1 MFTLAIGTVPS
12 SNVLSQGPLPRR
24 GIAAAWPGALVRLL
38 PHVLA
43 VVGVH
48 IALPR
53 RGKGAACPGA
63 LVRLLPHVLAVV
75 GVHAL
80 MRGESHTTT
89 RCDRA
94 TRRPPGS
101 FT

>member
-48 IALPR
+48 
-53 RGKGAACPGA
+53 
-63 LVRLLPHVLAVV
+63 
-75 GVHAL
+75 AL

-89 RCDRA
+89 RCDRV